1 MDFKQYE
8 EVMKK
13 IQDDSAVLTK
23 KLLDSEFKKFYDADI
38 EKRND

>member
-13 IQDDSAVLTK
+13 IKDDSAALETKLT
-23 KLLDSEFKKFYDADI
+23 DPEFKKFYDADI